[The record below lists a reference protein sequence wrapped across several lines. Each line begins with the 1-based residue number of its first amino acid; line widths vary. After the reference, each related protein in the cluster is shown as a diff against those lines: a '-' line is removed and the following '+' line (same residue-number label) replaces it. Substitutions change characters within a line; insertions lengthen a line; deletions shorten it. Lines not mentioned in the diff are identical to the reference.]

1 MNETNFDCVIQV
13 LEQFETN
20 ETSVLVLLLD
30 DLKTA
35 TDSKTITSEQKEKI
49 LEMIERI
56 QS

>member
-1 MNETNFDCVIQV
+1 V